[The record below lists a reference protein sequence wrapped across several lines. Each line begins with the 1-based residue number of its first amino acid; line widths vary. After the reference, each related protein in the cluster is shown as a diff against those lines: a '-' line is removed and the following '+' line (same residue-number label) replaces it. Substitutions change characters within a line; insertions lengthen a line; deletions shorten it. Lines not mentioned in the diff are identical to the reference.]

1 MCLYVLANPAIRGEM
16 GVKLN
21 LKGFSGCP
29 RAGVSPGLTVRVI
42 GTAIW
47 GSAVLL
53 SQPGKSK
60 AVRCRWIVADDIRD
74 NFELLGMLI
83 DAGIRRLTNAF
94 FNLIR
99 RVHPLHLGSTSCLH
113 RSHQAL

>member
-1 MCLYVLANPAIRGEM
+1 M

-21 LKGFSGCP
+21 LKEFLAALVP
-29 RAGVSPGLTVRVI
+29 PGLKARVI

-47 GSAVLL
+47 SSAVLL

-60 AVRCRWIVADDIRD
+60 AARCRWIVADDIRG
-74 NFELLGMLI
+74 NLELLWMLI

-94 FNLIR
+94 SNLIR
-99 RVHPLHLGSTSCLH
+99 RVHPLHLGSTSYLH